1 MKTKYLQCLFLSRR
15 KVIFQILPC
24 FYLLGSLFSI
34 LAFLGVLYFMS
45 FILAK
50 IQRLGKSQ
58 ILSHFYLQRTG
69 FWFDGVYQP
78 GNLTD
83 IRYFKFQHIL
93 TIFFNFFYFY
103 FEVWS
108 RSLTCQSFK
117 FLLELMHLLF
127 CLRILMEVTLMKLN
141 LTIIIKPARWE
152 R

>member
-24 FYLLGSLFSI
+24 FYLLSSLFSI

-50 IQRLGKSQ
+50 IQRFGKSQ

-83 IRYFKFQHIL
+83 IPDFKFQHVL

-103 FEVWS
+103 FALWS
-108 RSLTCQSFK
+108 RSLTCQLFK
-117 FLLELMHLLF
+117 FLLALMHIYVVLLTYF
-127 CLRILMEVTLMKLN
+127 DGGNIDET
-141 LTIIIKPARWE
+141 
-152 R
+152 

>member
-1 MKTKYLQCLFLSRR
+1 
-15 KVIFQILPC
+15 
-24 FYLLGSLFSI
+24 
-34 LAFLGVLYFMS
+34 MS
-45 FILAK
+45 FIRAK

-83 IRYFKFQHIL
+83 IPDFKFQHIL

-108 RSLTCQSFK
+108 ANMSIIQVSVGTHAYICCLT
-117 FLLELMHLLF
+117 
-127 CLRILMEVTLMKLN
+127 I
-141 LTIIIKPARWE
+141 LTIIINLKYNIYVNTYCYVVRALQNIAHNGLWE
-152 R
+152 LWVRAGGTDGMGHTPETVTATRAPTQS